1 MHIDTIYADLSI
13 SMSEFKKNPAQ
24 VLRTAGEKPVAVLNH
39 NRPAFYMVTPK
50 IFEALVEAFVDRDLT
65 GLVRHRLAQ
74 KDQAIEVDIDTV

>member
-1 MHIDTIYADLSI
+1 MEAIFADYSV

-50 IFEALVEAFVDRDLT
+50 LFEALVEDMADLD
-65 GLVRHRLAQ
+65 LIEVVRQRLTR
-74 KDQAIEVDIDTV
+74 KDTAIEVDIDNI